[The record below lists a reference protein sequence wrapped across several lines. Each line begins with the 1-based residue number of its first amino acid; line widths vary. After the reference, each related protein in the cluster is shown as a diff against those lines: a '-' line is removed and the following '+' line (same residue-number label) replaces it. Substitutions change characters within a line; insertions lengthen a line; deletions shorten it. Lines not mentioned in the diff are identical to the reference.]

1 MRIIVLLLLLIA
13 CNPVKQVLRDREKF
27 DEVAKEVIKAGYCA
41 NDTIIVTKSDT
52 LVTTDTVNNIYIDT
66 EYRNDTVYLTKNI
79 RSIATKKIIIKD
91 TIKKVVVDNARI
103 NVLEAD
109 KAALRMDLESWKDKA
124 QDRLS
129 WLILAAVIIGLWVF
143 FKFKP

>member
-41 NDTIIVTKSDT
+41 NDTITVTKSDT
-52 LVTTDTVNNIYIDT
+52 LVTTDTVNNVYIET

-79 RSIATKKIIIKD
+79 RSIATKKIIIRD

-109 KAALRMDLESWKDKA
+109 KVALRIEAMAWKDKA

-129 WLILAAVIIGLWVF
+129 WLILALIIIGLWLF

>member
-52 LVTTDTVNNIYIDT
+52 LVTTDTVNNVYIET

-79 RSIATKKIIIKD
+79 RSIATKKIIIRD

-103 NVLEAD
+103 KVLEAD
-109 KAALRMDLESWKDKA
+109 KVALRIEAMAWKDKA

-129 WLILAAVIIGLWVF
+129 WLILALIIIGLWVF

>member
-79 RSIATKKIIIKD
+79 RSIATKKIIIRD

-143 FKFKP
+143 FKIKP

>member
-27 DEVAKEVIKAGYCA
+27 NEIAQEVIRQGYCA
-41 NDTIIVTKSDT
+41 NDTITVTKSDT

-79 RSIATKKIIIKD
+79 RSIATKKIIIRD

-103 NVLEAD
+103 KVLEAD
-109 KAALRMDLESWKDKA
+109 KVALRIEAMAWKDKA

-129 WLILAAVIIGLWVF
+129 WLILALIIIGLWLF